1 MRALKRVATA
11 STAGLLLMGCQG
23 GLQPVLGLNQQL
35 SRLGESQSPSLASDW
50 LALIATR
57 PGGRAQVQL
66 IDRRRNA
73 PVPLLGLNRP
83 DSLPI
88 SVAVDQ
94 RGEHLAVVR
103 QRDDRSELVLY
114 RRSIQVAQLVP
125 IEPAGVPSRVSISGD
140 GRVLAVEVSRA
151 GLWQVDLLEL
161 P

>member
-1 MRALKRVATA
+1 
-11 STAGLLLMGCQG
+11 LLIGCQG
-23 GLQPVLGLNQQL
+23 GLQPLPGLNQQL
-35 SRLGESQSPSLASDW
+35 SRIGESQSPSLTSDW

-83 DSLPI
+83 DSLPV

-94 RGEHLAVVR
+94 RGEHLAIVR

-114 RRSIQVAQLVP
+114 RRSLQLSQLVP
-125 IEPAGVPSRVSISGD
+125 IEPAGVPSRVSISAD
-140 GRVLAVEVSRA
+140 GRVLAVEVSRS